1 MRTVSTNEDNDNNDD
16 NDRSQS
22 EKSMSISDQSAH
34 LVEESSDEDESDDEG
49 AVFDVET
56 ILAQKYNNS
65 KGYLEYL
72 VKWDGYDVMNATWE
86 PEESFNSTDTLM
98 DWERKKLDIQ
108 SGQQPRFNVEKFEK
122 RLRRL
127 KADFSLA
134 EKDMVEFN
142 SELNTNIEDFLI
154 PSSAPTRGPP
164 PSIAQ
169 SRSRVSI
176 TSDESS
182 ALFVPAGNSSSDE
195 SIVPLRSRRREPE
208 SSSAGPSCSKQ
219 SAQASRS
226 LPLKPKASVA
236 DKDKAPQKKAIQPQA
251 AQAPNPRLPNSQ
263 TSATEA
269 ESSAPNP
276 PVVKKPFTGFGQSA
290 RPQFMRKRG
299 FESRWGR
306 EPVPDL
312 DQLQLMKPSEFS
324 KRENYGHMTLNINHS
339 SLDGPTLE
347 TSEMRQTTN
356 WAASDSMQMPMAPPA
371 KPTSEGIPR
380 SSRSTGSHPAEQSQP
395 FALQTS
401 GQNDPSNSNDP
412 KSPSTERRTSLT
424 DHDRPSRPT
433 AMTNRS
439 RSPEGDSHR
448 RNPVQSRQRSLSP
461 YSRRPMGPIDSY
473 RPEYSGRR
481 PSSRRSR
488 SPENNGSR
496 RGSRSS
502 PPLIDRR
509 NSMPD
514 SSHNKHPDASER
526 PHPITLSEK
535 ECIARMPVGVPSE
548 HATFTRTGLFFNPND
563 VLIHV
568 YFGTYKEYIGPARI
582 VGLPRAVKMELLQTG
597 LKSSDTNQLE
607 LWFKELHTME
617 ELQALVDPVRLPH
630 SIYYTGYL
638 LIYLKA
644 TYDFTNCNA
653 WLEGFPETNTR
664 LFRMT
669 EQLRRQK
676 IAAVYTRPH
685 TDINSWIAYAPASEF
700 DAFLTRRRGVW
711 RFPDNVPI
719 CLAVR
724 GTLRPSTVLQE
735 RFGPPRRYDEN
746 LSNPVTLA
754 HNESP
759 ASSPT
764 THPSRQPL
772 ASQPEP
778 TAALGRPSYP
788 ASGRWGSM
796 SEHTHVASAKIHPPD
811 GLPTMNELFD
821 DVGVDASIGDPM
833 PSDPR
838 PNPHSN
844 TTETASNS
852 SPTGAQMP
860 AAEMRLTLN
869 TFFSNLGMTIDD
881 LASST
886 EKIFYLHFP
895 PEDQDAR
902 LEHGMVAAWL
912 QCNNITY
919 LSNCDQNGQEDP
931 NAWRKFR
938 ETYTKG
944 VIIFHESFYAF
955 DSLRPRIRGA
965 QWSPNYNFW
974 HVRIQKSLLISNT
987 RFCKETAYF
996 QRLFPH
1002 GTAFLITDDV
1012 FCDMEQAAIIL
1023 AWFLERRKSTPSPNK
1038 LVFRPDVLGYLNRK
1052 LDDLARDKNDDPY
1065 VWSII
1070 ASIKQV
1076 NSSFNPSSPYF
1087 EMSSL
1092 DFDKLDNPNNNVVCL
1107 PLRDYGTRS
1116 ESDDSRIPKGLTQEE
1131 RNADHLV
1138 EAFAGWMIIESARFR
1153 KTVVI
1158 SNHTNQNLMLR
1169 WPIWGHVNVFDVQS
1183 FLKKWQV
1190 KEDAL
1195 LEKIKTGSKRQDE
1208 SPMTP
1213 RIPQTP
1219 KTPLESQI
1227 SRDRDPRVSAR
1238 DARASRGHRN
1248 PGSTT
1253 TNTST
1258 AGATGEWKAPGQHG
1272 YPGGYQ

>member
-1 MRTVSTNEDNDNNDD
+1 MQTISTENNDD
-16 NDRSQS
+16 NDDNDMSQS
-22 EKSMSISDQSAH
+22 GKSMSISDQSAH
-34 LVEESSDEDESDDEG
+34 LVEESSDEDESDEEG
-49 AVFDVET
+49 PVFDVET
-56 ILAQKYNNS
+56 ILAQKYN
-65 KGYLEYL
+65 KKEGYLEYL

-127 KADFSLA
+127 KSDYASA
-134 EKDMVEFN
+134 KKDMVEFN
-142 SELNTNIEDFLI
+142 SELDTNIEDFLI
-154 PSSAPTRGPP
+154 PSSAPARGPP
-164 PSIAQ
+164 PSITKP
-169 SRSRVSI
+169 RSRVSI

-195 SIVPLRSRRREPE
+195 SVVPLRSRRREPE
-208 SSSAGPSCSKQ
+208 SSSARPSDSKQ
-219 SAQASRS
+219 SAQASRP
-226 LPLKPKASVA
+226 LPQKSKASVA
-236 DKDKAPQKKAIQPQA
+236 DKDKAPQKKAAQPEA
-251 AQAPNPRLPNSQ
+251 VQAPNPRLPNPQ
-263 TSATEA
+263 TSATA
-269 ESSAPNP
+269 ESSAPTP

-290 RPQFMRKRG
+290 RPRFTRKRG
-299 FESRWGR
+299 FESHWGR

-312 DQLQLMKPSEFS
+312 DQIQLMKPSEFS
-324 KRENYGHMTLNINHS
+324 KRENYGHMTLNINRS
-339 SLDGPTLE
+339 SLDGTTLE

-356 WAASDSMQMPMAPPA
+356 WAASDSVQMPMAPPE
-371 KPTSEGIPR
+371 KPTSGGIPR
-380 SSRSTGSHPAEQSQP
+380 SSGSKGSHPAEQSQT
-395 FALQTS
+395 FALQMS
-401 GQNDPSNSNDP
+401 GQKEPSSVNDP

-433 AMTNRS
+433 VMSNRP

-448 RNPVQSRQRSLSP
+448 RNPVQGRQRSLSP

-473 RPEYSGRR
+473 RPDHSGRN

-502 PPLIDRR
+502 PPPVNRR

-514 SSHNKHPDASER
+514 SSHNRRPDAPER
-526 PHPITLSEK
+526 SRPIILSE
-535 ECIARMPVGVPSE
+535 EERIARMPVGVPTE
-548 HATFTRTGLFFNPND
+548 YATYTRTGLFFNPND

-568 YFGTYKEYIGPARI
+568 FFGTHKEYIGPARI

-607 LWFKELHTME
+607 LWFKDLHTMD
-617 ELQALVDPVRLPH
+617 ELEVLVDP
-630 SIYYTGYL
+630 
-638 LIYLKA
+638 A
-644 TYDFTNCNA
+644 TYDLTNCNA
-653 WLEGFPETNTR
+653 WLEGFPDTNTR

-676 IAAVYTRPH
+676 IAAIYNQPH
-685 TDINSWIAYAPASEF
+685 SDINSWIAYAPASEF
-700 DAFLTRRRGVW
+700 DAFLTRRSGLW

-724 GTLRPSTVLQE
+724 GTLRPSTVLRE

-746 LSNPVTLA
+746 VSIPLTLA
-754 HNESP
+754 HNDSP
-759 ASSPT
+759 ASSPIT
-764 THPSRQPL
+764 NSSRQPL
-772 ASQPEP
+772 SSRPEP
-778 TAALGRPSYP
+778 TTALGRPSYP
-788 ASGRWGSM
+788 TSGRWGSM
-796 SEHTHVASAKIHPPD
+796 SEHTHPARANVHPSD

-821 DVGVDASIGDPM
+821 DVGVDTSMGHTVPG
-833 PSDPR
+833 DPR
-838 PNPHSN
+838 PNPHSSMTDN
-844 TTETASNS
+844 ALNPSQK
-852 SPTGAQMP
+852 GAQIP
-860 AAEMRLTLN
+860 PSEMLLPLN
-869 TFFSNLGMTIDD
+869 TFFSNIGMTIDD
-881 LASST
+881 VASST
-886 EKIFYLHFP
+886 DKIFYLHFP
-895 PEDQDAR
+895 PEDQDAL
-902 LEHGMVAAWL
+902 LEHGMIAAWL
-912 QCNNITY
+912 QCNNVMY
-919 LSNCDQNGQEDP
+919 LSNCDQHGQADP

-955 DSLRPRIRGA
+955 DSLRPRIRSA

-974 HVRIQKSLLISNT
+974 HVRIQKPLFLSNT
-987 RFCKETAYF
+987 RFCKETAHL

-1012 FCDMEQAAIIL
+1012 FRDMKQAAIIL
-1023 AWFLERRKSTPSPNK
+1023 AWFFERRKSTTSPTK
-1038 LVFRPDVLGYLNRK
+1038 LVFRPDVLEYLNQK
-1052 LDDLARDKNDDPY
+1052 LDDPARNKNDDPY
-1065 VWSII
+1065 VWSTI

-1076 NSSFNPSSPYF
+1076 NSYFNPSFPHF
-1087 EMSSL
+1087 EMSSM
-1092 DFDKLDNPNNNVVCL
+1092 DFENLDNPNNNVVCL

-1116 ESDDSRIPKGLTQEE
+1116 ESDDARIPKGLTQEE

-1138 EAFAGWMIIESARFR
+1138 EAYAGWMIIESARFR

-1158 SNHTNQNLMLR
+1158 SNHTNQSLMAR
-1169 WPIWGHVNVFDVQS
+1169 WPVWGHVNVFDVQS
-1183 FLKKWQV
+1183 FFKKWQV

-1208 SPMTP
+1208 SPTTP

-1238 DARASRGHRN
+1238 NPRTSRGPQN

-1253 TNTST
+1253 TNVST